1 MTRTPGASTPA
12 AWCTATGNHRTARA
26 SASST
31 ARTVRP
37 AGQPRCVAPPA
48 GREGPGWAPGWS
60 WRAVRSL
67 TCALLLVRV
76 DGNRCHAGGR
86 ACGQPGWLLSG
97 ERALIGAPLAL
108 QEQLHGP
115 VHVDDLAGPD
125 GGCRAGAADRNLGVV
140 DGPQGRKEPLR
151 VPDGADRRQGIH
163 ITRAPGDHL
172 LAAAEL
178 ASHLHAGRV
187 YRPGGPA
194 VVAVRARPEH
204 QHVGVLRLTPLDR
217 HRRAAAQ

>member
-1 MTRTPGASTPA
+1 MTRTPGASTPV

-31 ARTVRP
+31 ARTARP
-37 AGQPRCVAPPA
+37 AGQPRCVAPPL
-48 GREGPGWAPGWS
+48 GREGPGWAPRWS
-60 WRAVRSL
+60 WWAARSL

-76 DGNRCHAGGR
+76 DGNRCRAGGR
-86 ACGQPGWLLSG
+86 TCGQPGWLLPG

-125 GGCRAGAADRNLGVV
+125 TGCRPGTANRNPGVV
-140 DGPQGRKEPLR
+140 DGPQGRKESLR
-151 VPDGADRRQGIH
+151 IPYGAYRRQGIQ

-178 ASHLHAGRV
+178 ASDLHSGRV
-187 YRPGGPA
+187 YRPVGPA

-204 QHVGVLRLTPLDR
+204 QHVGVLRLTPLGR